1 MPHGSQGAIA
11 AALAVARAQGLHCE
25 EPVVLREAWHVLLH
39 LRPLP
44 IVARVSTS
52 LPFPEGPRPDDL
64 VRELDVAAHAA
75 RAGAPVV
82 PPADEVE
89 PVPQQHGDRIV
100 TFWRYIEPHDPADPH
115 AAGRALRAVHD
126 ALEDYRGELP
136 AAGHP
141 EETDELLASL
151 EPGSATDVIRSAI
164 SHRPDVAG
172 QALHGDAHL
181 DNCLGSP
188 AGPLWHDFETA
199 CRGPREYDLAA
210 LMSRDRIFGP
220 DGPARAALTAY
231 GAHDAEFVDAL
242 VAGYVG
248 WVTASMLTALPRR
261 PELADAIEARVRW
274 LSQR

>member
-1 MPHGSQGAIA
+1 MSWGSQSAVA
-11 AALAVARAQGLHCE
+11 AALAVARAQGLGCV
-25 EPVVLREAWHVLLH
+25 EPVVLREAWHVLVH
-39 LRPLP
+39 LSPLP

-82 PPADEVE
+82 PPAEEVE
-89 PVPQQHGDRIV
+89 PVPHRCDGRIV
-100 TFWRYIEPHDPADPH
+100 TFWRYVEPHDPADPR
-115 AAGRALRAVHD
+115 AAGRALSAIHD
-126 ALEDYRGELP
+126 ALEDYHRDLP

-141 EETDELLASL
+141 DETGELLASL
-151 EPGSATDVIRSAI
+151 EPGAATEVIRLAVSN
-164 SHRPDVAG
+164 RPDVDG

-220 DGPARAALTAY
+220 YPPAREALAAY
-231 GAHDAEFVDAL
+231 GTHDAELVNAL
-242 VAGYVG
+242 LPVYVA
-248 WVTASMLTALPRR
+248 WVSASMLTALPRR
-261 PELADAIEARVRW
+261 PELAGAIEARVRW